1 MRGKDTLPPVTMNCQ
16 EEEGM
21 FGDAPSPQACLGVLG
36 PCAGAISTGLVRMV
50 QGSEPRA
57 GHGSRGGGQR

>member
-1 MRGKDTLPPVTMNCQ
+1 MRGKDTLPRAPMNGQ
-16 EEEGM
+16 EEKGT
-21 FGDAPSPQACLGVLG
+21 FGDTPSPQACLGVLG